1 MKIAFLL
8 DNAYG
13 IGGTIRSTVN
23 LSRAL
28 AERHRVEV
36 VSLRRH
42 AETPA
47 LPFDRRVTMTSLLD
61 LRRDSPHYDG
71 DNPRFHQPS
80 ERFAEGADH
89 FERRI
94 STLLGDERVREY
106 LESTEADVVIGTRP
120 KINDYLAAYGSGRY
134 LRIGQEHLTHQM
146 HSEHK
151 RTHQDAAIVHLDAF
165 VTVSYA
171 DAADYHGTLRDSD
184 VQIVCI
190 PNAVAAPDVEP
201 SSGEN
206 KLIVAAGRLVG
217 VKRYDR
223 LISAFALICE
233 KHPDWRLRIYGRGRQ
248 QAALRKTINQLGLY
262 DRAFLMGP
270 HSPIET
276 EWAKGSIAAVS
287 SDAESFGIGLV
298 EAMHCGVPVVSTD
311 CPHGPGEII
320 TNGEDGLLAP
330 LGKPDFSA
338 RAFADA
344 LLQLIENPETRQR
357 MGRAALKK
365 AARYAPERI
374 AREYEQLIARLHADR
389 HTRRMAQSA
398 PSAPSARGS
407 ASSASPGT
415 AALAV
420 TPPAAVPAVT
430 PPSPSRPVVGAPLSP
445 AAPKGRKAVHAR
457 YPAPVP
463 RSLPRRALRRLL
475 VVLTRPLL
483 RRLRRTLRRPLALK
497 VRRLIGRPA
506 PVSQPQVAGATP
518 HTRRAL
524 AQPHARVRVG
534 ADGSLL
540 LRLRAAKLPKGE
552 ATLLLRARHR
562 PDTPPVRVP
571 LPRRSTATDGWLQLR
586 LDHAQHQLSEARW
599 DTYLERG
606 VDRRRKRVRAELVE
620 TAPLLSQP
628 PPRDSDGRLTP
639 WIPYATG
646 DGFLA
651 IRAWQRANHAE
662 VTTIRA
668 DASGFLLRARLYGHH
683 DPAGVALLAV
693 PRDKDAPG
701 FDVAGTPTEE
711 ADGAVRFELP
721 YDLPAALNVGAEGE
735 TAYPVWDLRVR
746 PTEGA
751 PPVPLSRLLGDLAD
765 RKKTDVIPVTRLGDT
780 ETGLKLYFTLN
791 NNLALALQPLTE
803 ETPGRTAQ
811 ATVSRREQPEQPEQ
825 PERPEQREQPATGS
839 TASPG
844 QSSASSPSA
853 SAS

>member
-28 AERHRVEV
+28 ADRHRVEV
-36 VSLRRH
+36 VSMRRH

-47 LPFDRRVTMTSLLD
+47 LPFDPRVTMRSLLD

-71 DNPRFHQPS
+71 DNPRFHQAS
-80 ERFAEGADH
+80 ERFMEGADH

-106 LESTEADVVIGTRP
+106 LENTDADVVIGTRP

-134 LRIGQEHLTHQM
+134 LRIGQEHLTHTM

-151 RTHQDAAIVHLDAF
+151 RTHQDAAVVHLDAF

-171 DAADYHGTLRDSD
+171 DAADYRGTLPDSG

-190 PNAVAAPDVEP
+190 PNAVTAPDVEP
-201 SSGEN
+201 SDGEN

-233 KHPDWRLRIYGRGRQ
+233 EHPDWQLRIYGRGRQ
-248 QAALRKTINQLGLY
+248 QPALRKSINRLGLY

-320 TNGEDGLLAP
+320 ANGEDGLLAP

-344 LLQLIENPETRQR
+344 LLQLIEDPGARQR

-365 AARYAPERI
+365 ASRYAPERI
-374 AREYEQLIARLHADR
+374 AREYEQLIARLLADR
-389 HTRRMAQSA
+389 HTHRMAQSS
-398 PSAPSARGS
+398 PST
-407 ASSASPGT
+407 ASPGT
-415 AALAV
+415 ALAI
-420 TPPAAVPAVT
+420 TPPAAVPAAT
-430 PPSPSRPVVGAPLSP
+430 PPSPTRPAVGAPLAP
-445 AAPKGRKAVHAR
+445 AAPKGRKATHA
-457 YPAPVP
+457 PHPTPMP

-475 VVLTRPLL
+475 VVLARPLL
-483 RRLRRTLRRPLALK
+483 RRLRRTLRRPLALR

-506 PVSQPQVAGATP
+506 AVSQPQVAGATP

-524 AQPHARVRVG
+524 AQPHARVRVTT
-534 ADGSLL
+534 DGSLL
-540 LRLRAAKLPKGE
+540 VRLRATKLPKGD
-552 ATLLLRARHR
+552 AALLLRARHR

-571 LPRRSTATDGWLQLR
+571 LPPRDTATGGWLQMR
-586 LDHAQHQLSEARW
+586 LEHAQHRLSEARW
-599 DTYLERG
+599 DIYLERG

-620 TAPLLSQP
+620 TARLLSQP
-628 PPRDSDGRLTP
+628 PPRDTDGRLTP

-646 DGFLA
+646 DGYLA
-651 IRAWQRANHAE
+651 VRAWQRADHAE
-662 VTTIRA
+662 VTTIRT
-668 DASGFLLRARLYGHH
+668 DPSGFFLRVHLYGRH
-683 DPAGVALLAV
+683 DPANVALLAV

-701 FDVAGTPTEE
+701 FDIAGTHAEE
-711 ADGAVRFELP
+711 ADSAVRFALP
-721 YDLPAALNVGAEGE
+721 YDLPAALSAGAEGE
-735 TAYPVWDLRVR
+735 SAYPVWDLRVR
-746 PTEGA
+746 PAEGA
-751 PPVPLSRLLGDLAD
+751 PPVPLSRLVGDLAD
-765 RKKTDVIPVTRLGDT
+765 RKKTDVIPVTRLADT

-811 ATVSRREQPEQPEQ
+811 TTGDAQRQQPP
-825 PERPEQREQPATGS
+825 PEREPTS
-839 TASPG
+839 SPG